1 MKAHGL
7 DLEHGASPT
16 RFVGEPLVWLFH
28 ADGAKG
34 VFPSGVWSDLG
45 AAESWVR
52 SNNATGILSAYVMNE
67 SAAASNRRLG
77 LLKSDRHHK
86 REDLFT
92 TAVDHRHYQQ
102 GRALIPSS
110 SAHGSSS
117 VRPFKEDLTRPSSKK
132 YQCLCCSEY
141 SLDSVEK
148 YDICARCGWEDCPES
163 NNAPSQDVSPNY
175 VSLNAAR
182 SIVQRF
188 GPAAACHVNRAGGLT
203 LLDLESMSAE
213 QIAALKSLD
222 A

>member
-28 ADGAKG
+28 ADGVKG
-34 VFPSGVWSDLG
+34 VFPSGVWSDLD
-45 AAESWVR
+45 AAESWIQ
-52 SNNATGILSAYVMNE
+52 SNSATGILSAYVMNE

-77 LLKSDRHHK
+77 LLKSGKPHK

-102 GRALIPSS
+102 GQALIQSP
-110 SAHGSSS
+110 SAHGISSTRS
-117 VRPFKEDLTRPSSKK
+117 SQEVPNRPSATK

-148 YDICARCGWEDCPES
+148 YDICRKCGWEDCPES
-163 NNAPSQDVSPNY
+163 NNAPDQGISPNY
-175 VSLNAAR
+175 VSLTAAR
-182 SIVQRF
+182 SIVERF
-188 GPAAACHVNRAGGLT
+188 GAAAASQVNRAGGLT
-203 LLDLESMSAE
+203 LLDLESMSTK
-213 QIAALKSLD
+213 QIADLKSLD